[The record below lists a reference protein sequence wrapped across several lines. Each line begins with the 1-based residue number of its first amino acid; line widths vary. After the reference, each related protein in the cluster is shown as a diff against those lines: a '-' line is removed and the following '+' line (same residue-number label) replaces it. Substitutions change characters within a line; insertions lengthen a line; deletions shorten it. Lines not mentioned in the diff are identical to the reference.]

1 MIKADTMKSMLQRL
15 DGNLLSKDDFI
26 CEQNGK
32 LAERVKM
39 IQSNKVELQRLEKKT
54 KMQEQK
60 VKAEVTHVSFRLV
73 VWRCV
78 VLHSNC
84 PTIVSD

>member
-1 MIKADTMKSMLQRL
+1 MKSMLQRL

-26 CEQNGK
+26 HEQNGQ
-32 LAERVKM
+32 LAERDKI
-39 IQSNKVELQRLEKKT
+39 IQSNKAELERLEKKT

-60 VKAEVTHVSFRLV
+60 VKAKVTHISFRLF

-78 VLHSNC
+78 VLCSNC
-84 PTIVSD
+84 PVIVSD